1 VRGGIVKRQSQD
13 DIGLQHGVIPFLTPT
28 VGDNKK
34 FMFHICTTIIVW
46 TKALHFALFL
56 SSLLGNMLIIF
67 LVSPCLASS
76 LHKVEGNTSVSVV
89 PDCRAHLPNMYRR
102 VVQD

>member
-1 VRGGIVKRQSQD
+1 VKRQSQD

-46 TKALHFALFL
+46 TKALHFALFV

-76 LHKVEGNTSVSVV
+76 LHEVEGNTSVSVV